1 MGVLI
6 RIALRNLLEHKAKTL
21 IIGLIITVG
30 VIVIV
35 VGGAFLDR
43 AELGIRR
50 AFTENF
56 TGDIYVYGEAP
67 TPTSILF
74 GRMSASNL
82 EETPLLPEYNRLI
95 EEIRARPEVTHAAG
109 LVTALAMF
117 NLEDTST
124 VGPENA
130 GQTDAEGGDEAGT
143 DTAETG
149 AAAGGINGT
158 GMLGGAV
165 LMGIEPESYRAMF
178 DNVLITEGQY
188 LAPGEEGLMLSRGMV
203 ERINE
208 HADISLGVGDT
219 LILQGFGSSGLK
231 SRKVAI
237 TALFEA
243 KGESEANEFLA
254 FADVNTVRLLSGLTV
269 GGAGEVEVPESA
281 KELLSAESED
291 DIFGVEESLEGGS
304 SVGAVAEIVAE
315 TAGEPRP
322 VVTVDT
328 GAWQYI
334 LVRLENPAA
343 AARTIA
349 SLNMEFFRNET
360 AARAGD
366 WKGAAAPFAQS
377 IDLVRAVLSI
387 VILILAVVAIVVIM
401 NTLVVSIIERT
412 GEIGTMRALG
422 AQKGFVWR
430 MFFTETL
437 CITLTFGTIG
447 IVLSWLVMGAVNLI
461 GFEAGNS
468 FLTVLFGGPVLR
480 LSLDPGSVVS
490 TFIVVA
496 LVSVAAHIYPV
507 LVALRIQPVRA
518 MQSQN

>member
-6 RIALRNLLEHKAKTL
+6 RIALRNLLEHTAKTL
-21 IIGLIITVG
+21 FIGLIIRVG

-35 VGGAFLDR
+35 VGNAFLDR
-43 AELGIRR
+43 AELGIRK

-74 GRMSASNL
+74 GRMSASNM
-82 EETPLLPEYNRLI
+82 EETPLLPDFNRLI
-95 EEIRARPEVTHAAG
+95 EEIRERPEVTHATG
-109 LVTALAMF
+109 LVTTLAMF
-117 NLEDTST
+117 NLEDTSV
-124 VGPENA
+124 VGPRDA
-130 GQTDAEGGDEAGT
+130 GQADTEGSEAET
-143 DTAETG
+143 DTANAD
-149 AAAGGINGT
+149 AAPGGISET

-178 DNVLITEGQY
+178 DNVTIIDGRY

-203 ERINE
+203 ERIEE
-208 HADISLGVGDT
+208 HAGVSIGVGDT
-219 LILQGFGSSGLK
+219 LILQGFGSSGFR

-237 TALFEA
+237 TALFES

-281 KELLSAESED
+281 QTLLSAESED
-291 DIFGVEESLEGGS
+291 DIFGAEESVESGS

-334 LVRLENPAA
+334 LIRLENPAA
-343 AARTIA
+343 APRTIA
-349 SLNMEFFRNET
+349 SLNVEFFRNGT
-360 AARAGD
+360 AARAAD

-468 FLTVLFGGPVLR
+468 FLRVLFGGPVLH
-480 LSLDPGSVVS
+480 LTLNAGAVVS
-490 TFIVVA
+490 TFVVVA
-496 LVSVAAHIYPV
+496 LVSIVAHLYPV
-507 LVALRIQPVRA
+507 IVALRIPPVRA
-518 MQSQN
+518 MQSRG